1 MKKFFIITLATAIL
15 FSAGCTSTKTNNMF
29 YPMNQG
35 SVWNYETNL
44 KTPKGEKTFTSEVK
58 AGQQVNENGKS
69 CTEMIYNSKSSVE
82 VNKKEYYTL
91 DNEKVQLV
99 SSNFMGKKSIYDPPI
114 TILPA
119 EKDSEN
125 NWDWSGKINGVQAFA
140 KFTQTKGNMDTVI
153 DGKNIASTKVTSVMV
168 MADDNTVITEDRYF
182 AFEKGLIR
190 SDATILEKNNPQHKI
205 EINTIMKD
213 CKITGVD
220 K

>member
-1 MKKFFIITLATAIL
+1 MKKLFVISLATAIL

-35 SVWNYETNL
+35 SVWNYETKL
-44 KTPKGEKTFTSEVK
+44 KTAEGEKIFTSEVK
-58 AGQQVNENGKS
+58 AGQQVNENGKA

-91 DNEKVQLV
+91 DNEEVQLV
-99 SSNFMGKKSIYDPPI
+99 SSNFMGKEFTYDPPM

-119 EKDSEN
+119 EKDSKN
-125 NWDWSGKINGVQAFA
+125 NWDWSGKINGVQAHA
-140 KFTQTKGNMDTVI
+140 KFTQTKGNMDTII
-153 DGKNIASTKVTSVMV
+153 DGKNIASTKVTSLIIMT
-168 MADDNTVITEDRYF
+168 DDNTFITEDRYF

-190 SDATILEKNNPQHKI
+190 SDATILEKNDPKNKV

>member
-1 MKKFFIITLATAIL
+1 
-15 FSAGCTSTKTNNMF
+15 MF

-58 AGQQVNENGKS
+58 VGQQVNENGKS

-99 SSNFMGKKSIYDPPI
+99 SSNFMGKESTYDPPM

-119 EKDSEN
+119 EKDDQTKWE
-125 NWDWSGKINGVQAFA
+125 WSGKINGVKAYA
-140 KFTQTKGNMDTVI
+140 KFSLTKGNMETVI
-153 DGKNIASTKVTSVMV
+153 DGKNVTATKVNSVII
-168 MADDNTVITEDRYF
+168 MADDGTVITEDKYF

-190 SDATILEKNNPQHKI
+190 SDVTILEKNDPKNKV

>member
-35 SVWNYETNL
+35 SVWNYETKL
-44 KTPKGEKTFTSEVK
+44 KTAEGEKIFTSEVK

-99 SSNFMGKKSIYDPPI
+99 SSNFMGKESTYEPPM

-119 EKDSEN
+119 EKDNETE
-125 NWDWSGKINGVQAFA
+125 WKWSGKINGVQAHAQFSL
-140 KFTQTKGNMDTVI
+140 TKGNMDTVI
-153 DGKNIASTKVTSVMV
+153 DGKNVTATKINSVIIMT
-168 MADDNTVITEDRYF
+168 DNNTVITEDRYF

-190 SDATILEKNNPQHKI
+190 SDAVIIEKNDPKNKV

>member
-99 SSNFMGKKSIYDPPI
+99 SSNFMGKESTYEPPM

-119 EKDSEN
+119 EKDE
-125 NWDWSGKINGVQAFA
+125 
-140 KFTQTKGNMDTVI
+140 
-153 DGKNIASTKVTSVMV
+153 
-168 MADDNTVITEDRYF
+168 
-182 AFEKGLIR
+182 
-190 SDATILEKNNPQHKI
+190 
-205 EINTIMKD
+205 EISY
-213 CKITGVD
+213 
-220 K
+220 